1 MLHIRLLG
9 NFQITSHNAPVAGL
23 TRPQL
28 KIVLAYLALHQQKMP
43 AKKELAKLFWEPTL
57 DGQWANNLRTLLFH
71 LREELPE
78 LKACIHFGRTLRWKT
93 DAPYWLDVTAF
104 EAALTRAAAVTDP
117 AQQQAALVE
126 ALALYTGD
134 LWPQCKEEWIFP
146 LRERLRNQYIT
157 ALEQLITLL
166 EEQRAYGDALVTAQR
181 LLQANP
187 LREESY
193 RRVMQIQAAL
203 GDLAGIERTFAE
215 CRQQLQRKLQI
226 EPSRPTRELYSR
238 LTQATALAAPVA
250 VPFVERQGQWAQ
262 VQARWQAAQ
271 AGQPHCLL
279 LTGAPGIGKSRLLTE
294 FVAAVERQGAPVAL
308 AECQPF
314 TLTLAYRPV
323 RDWLATPF
331 LRRRIASLPPARRAD
346 LAYLLPELA
355 DNEAAQLSAPAPLA
369 NWQRQRLYETLT
381 HLFLAPGEPL
391 LLALDNA
398 QWCDQE
404 TLDWLHYL
412 LCATPAARLLIIG
425 AFSRL
430 ELRPHDPVARL
441 QPRLQQSH
449 LVSQVTLSPL
459 SENGVAALGQALCGQ
474 PLDAALVRALYQVTE
489 GNPRYTLAALP
500 TLPLGVADA
509 ALTERIA
516 VSLLTSAD
524 VQATVPLYLAPLSTV
539 AQTVMGLAALLG
551 RTFDYELLAA
561 AALIDQEALLL
572 ALDELLAQG
581 IMADVDG
588 GGYTFCHALLQ
599 QAALATLS
607 SAKRLLWQKRITHAR
622 QQLAQGGE

>member
-28 KIVLAYLALHQQKMP
+28 KIVLAYLALHQQKML

-57 DGQWANNLRTLLFH
+57 DGQWATNLRKLLFH
-71 LREELPE
+71 LRKELPE
-78 LKACIHFGRTLRWKT
+78 LTACIHFGRTLRWKT

-104 EAALTRAAAVTDP
+104 DAALTRAAAVTDP

-146 LRERLRNQYIT
+146 LRERLHNQYIT

-203 GDLAGIERTFAE
+203 GDRAGIERTFAE
-215 CRQQLQRKLQI
+215 CRQQLQRKLQV
-226 EPSRPTRELYSR
+226 EPSRPTRDLYSR
-238 LTQATALAAPVA
+238 LTQATTLAAT
-250 VPFVERQGQWAQ
+250 VPFVERQEEWAK

-294 FVAAVERQGAPVAL
+294 FVAAVERQGALVAL

-331 LRRRIASLPPARRAD
+331 LRRRIAAMPPARRAD

-355 DNEAAQLSAPAPLA
+355 DDETAQSSAPLPLA

-474 PLDAALVRALYQVTE
+474 PLDAMLVSALYQVTE

-500 TLPLGVADA
+500 MLSLGVANA

-524 VQATVPLYLAPLSTV
+524 VQATVQLYLAPLSTV
-539 AQTVMGLAALLG
+539 AQTVMGLAAFLG
-551 RTFDYELLAA
+551 RTFGYELLAA

-572 ALDELLAQG
+572 ALDELLQQG
-581 IMADVDG
+581 IVADVDG

-607 SAKRLLWQKRITHAR
+607 SAKRLLWQKRMTHAR